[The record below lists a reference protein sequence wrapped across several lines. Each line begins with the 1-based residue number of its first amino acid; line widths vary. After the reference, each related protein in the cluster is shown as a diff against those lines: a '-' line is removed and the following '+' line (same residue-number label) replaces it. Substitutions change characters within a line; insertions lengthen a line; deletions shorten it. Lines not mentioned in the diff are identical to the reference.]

1 MSSTKAGTIFVP
13 DNAEAYKNANS
24 VNWNYIKT
32 LGLSYADMIVEG
44 GIGALKIPSKMNIAF
59 SGNEERKKE
68 SVQQSR
74 ENIEYLEGLQNKVNA
89 KFKEWAPYSD
99 ETFDSMQV
107 LIAMAQAG
115 RQLHGTLSTIG
126 RISSSRKS
134 GLPAISNKDKIHPE
148 RFGKGN
154 SIITNK
160 GSNSSSVLKII
171 Q

>member
-1 MSSTKAGTIFVP
+1 
-13 DNAEAYKNANS
+13 
-24 VNWNYIKT
+24 
-32 LGLSYADMIVEG
+32 
-44 GIGALKIPSKMNIAF
+44 
-59 SGNEERKKE
+59 
-68 SVQQSR
+68 
-74 ENIEYLEGLQNKVNA
+74 
-89 KFKEWAPYSD
+89 
-99 ETFDSMQV
+99 MQV